1 MMYVGNLERCGLENF
16 TKKKV
21 LNMKGDPLRISFTFL
36 PLEHKNVIKNQ
47 IFLKNWYMLHT
58 RSTTYISKVILA

>member
-47 IFLKNWYMLHT
+47 IFLKNWYILNTKFAKYIQDLLHT
-58 RSTTYISKVILA
+58 